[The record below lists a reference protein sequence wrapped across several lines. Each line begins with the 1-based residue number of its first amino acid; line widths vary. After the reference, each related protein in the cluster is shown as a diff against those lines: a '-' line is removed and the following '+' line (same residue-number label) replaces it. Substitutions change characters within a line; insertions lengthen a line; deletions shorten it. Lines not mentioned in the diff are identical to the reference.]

1 MIEETIL
8 TEKVL
13 WKCSPYGTKFIEV
26 DKHHYFTKYI
36 AENGHYVCTV
46 NDEVVSRDEGNE
58 IFKNLKSKA
67 KKCSVTKE
75 TILKND
81 KEILEYLDGR
91 IDKYYMYIDNGKQYN
106 EAVEQNEKIYKIIRW
121 FEVMM
126 SKGE

>member
-1 MIEETIL
+1 MIERTIL

-13 WKCSPYGTKFIEV
+13 FEYTKYGAIYV
-26 DKHHYFTKYI
+26 DKHHYFDKYI

-46 NDEVVSRDEGNE
+46 NDEVVSREEGNE

-67 KKCSVTKE
+67 KKYSVTKE

-81 KEILEYLDGR
+81 AEILEYLDGS

-106 EAVEQNEKIYKIIRW
+106 EAVEHNEKIYKIIRW
-121 FEVMM
+121 FKVMM
-126 SKGE
+126 SEGE